1 MSHVCSEDGVLRV
14 PRSSQEGTAPA
25 VYLIPPALYSY
36 AVTYQA
42 LNAAFIEGHFPRAS
56 YPVFSTC
63 PLRTPST
70 TLAEQGQRYYGQM
83 LRLLQGEL
91 SCNDPDLTAVIGT
104 VCHLLLC
111 ESAKTRQHHFAG
123 MAALADRIALCAPD
137 APLTIFVLRSA
148 RLLLLTYALFTRDP
162 GPVNPISRYSSQQT
176 CQGPGFE
183 RLINHVE
190 RVPHLLQA
198 ADRADESGDS
208 MLLVVQELRDLEV
221 ALEKSLGP
229 DPLYSVNGT
238 GKTWSTSDVH
248 FHPSLQPFLARLEQ
262 MFGPP
267 TTFQSFHIANIYIL
281 YWSSLLLL
289 RMSMLRLSRLAASR
303 GDLAALAASKDRD
316 LEAECFACGTL
327 LCRSIPSLLR
337 EPGGNISQAASV
349 SAPLYLAQQ
358 CFDTLGLIA
367 QLEWVQE
374 VTSEMRSHY
383 RSLNWDALLPWSFLA
398 LVWR

>member
-1 MSHVCSEDGVLRV
+1 MDRFHQRTWL
-14 PRSSQEGTAPA
+14 
-25 VYLIPPALYSY
+25 
-36 AVTYQA
+36 
-42 LNAAFIEGHFPRAS
+42 AATRIHIK
-56 YPVFSTC
+56 
-63 PLRTPST
+63 
-70 TLAEQGQRYYGQM
+70 
-83 LRLLQGEL
+83 QGEL
-91 SCNDPDLTAVIGT
+91 SCNNPDLTAVIGT

-111 ESAKTRQHHFAG
+111 ESAKTRQHHFTG

-176 CQGPGFE
+176 CQKPGFE
-183 RLINHVE
+183 RLLNYVE

-198 ADRADESGDS
+198 ADRADESGGS

-221 ALEKSLGP
+221 ALEQSLGP

-248 FHPSLQPFLARLEQ
+248 LHPSLQPFLARLERT
-262 MFGPP
+262 FGHP
-267 TTFQSFHIANIYIL
+267 TTFQSFHVANIYVL

-289 RMSMLRLSRLAASR
+289 RMSMLRLDRCAASR
-303 GDLAALAASKDRD
+303 GDLAALAALKDRD

-327 LCRSIPSLLR
+327 LCRSIPALLR

-349 SAPLYLAQQ
+349 SAPLYLARQ
-358 CFDTLGLIA
+358 CFETLGSIA

-383 RSLNWDALLPWSFLA
+383 SSLNWDALLPWSFLA
-398 LVWR
+398 LVWRGPD